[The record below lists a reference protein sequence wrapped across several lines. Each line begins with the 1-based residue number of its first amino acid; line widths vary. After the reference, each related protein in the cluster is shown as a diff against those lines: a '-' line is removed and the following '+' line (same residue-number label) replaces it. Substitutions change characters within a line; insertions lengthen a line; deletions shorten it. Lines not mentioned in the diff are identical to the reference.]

1 MTSVELPKFEFQLL
15 SDKEK
20 EIVENIYM
28 LSFDQA
34 GCRMIQQILEEM
46 PNANFVSALV
56 QGMSQF
62 LPEVMCN

>member
-1 MTSVELPKFEFQLL
+1 
-15 SDKEK
+15 
-20 EIVENIYM
+20 M

-46 PNANFVSALV
+46 PNTNFVSALV